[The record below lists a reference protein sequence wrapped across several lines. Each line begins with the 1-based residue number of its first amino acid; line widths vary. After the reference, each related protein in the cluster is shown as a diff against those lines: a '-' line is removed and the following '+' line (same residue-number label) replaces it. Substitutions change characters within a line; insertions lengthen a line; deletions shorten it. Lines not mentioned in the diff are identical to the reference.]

1 MDLTSVYQ
9 AMLERTGGFPP
20 GLAHFSAPGTL
31 EQFPTPF
38 GAAAFQV
45 SSIPE
50 ATQLASVDQLMTIQ
64 NQLRAVELEI
74 KNRCGEPP
82 IKATE
87 EGEKSGLVS
96 SLAAPDGKILSERSK
111 EPSAETDSAKPS
123 DANITTGQHEGHH
136 PPPVQQQMIDPTT
149 QEQQAM
155 EGFFNLLDPQVAEEM
170 MKSIIAMQ
178 QATIASSFL
187 HHNQQQQHPA
197 TGPAFSGSEF
207 PLPPAAGALFLQ
219 HQQLQEQELFR
230 QLQQNQQFSNNNGG
244 DTATGTAAATGFSNA
259 TTTNPT
265 NPTITNTNT
274 NTNTNTLTTAT
285 NGLPLMVMMPPGLM
299 PPLPHTHTTASN
311 NAYGYLHHP
320 YFASGHGGGGGATVT
335 TTGLLSGGAAA
346 AAQQQQYNQ
355 ARGGPSTTNN
365 NAPALAT
372 KPTSSSIPT
381 IRGARAASGL
391 CQIPG
396 CCARLTENDFRS
408 GHPRFQMCK
417 IHKDALDIDIE
428 GNLHRF
434 CQQCGRLQVS
444 LDFDGLKR
452 SCRQSLERHN
462 ARRRAVRAAK
472 RADKLTS
479 YGSAPLPTMM
489 PHHSHHYGG
498 IVSSGGGDASSLAA
512 LATVTRVN
520 AKSIGTKRSRHPG
533 AGNFTAHGIGH
544 KQRVE
549 EYMELEQASKAAI
562 AAIKAENTAM
572 YDALA
577 GLLSVA
583 EAEAEKER
591 EALDALAAI
600 AGGASS
606 SRATTI
612 TGSEGIDVDKSS
624 YPEDD
629 ANNDDQ
635 GKYNKIEVKIENNK
649 EQQEQE
655 VEGIEKKEGSL
666 PDTDNNTIQD
676 RSLRR

>member
-1 MDLTSVYQ
+1 MDPTAVYQ

-20 GLAHFSAPGTL
+20 GLAHFSAPGDL

-45 SSIPE
+45 SGIPE
-50 ATQLASVDQLMTIQ
+50 ATQLASIDQLMAIQ

-74 KNRCGEPP
+74 KNRCGELP

-87 EGEKSGLVS
+87 EGEISGLVS
-96 SLAAPDGKILSERSK
+96 SLAAPDDKRPSERSK
-111 EPSAETDSAKPS
+111 EPSAETDPAKS
-123 DANITTGQHEGHH
+123 SVADITIGQLEGHH

-149 QEQQAM
+149 QEQQAL
-155 EGFFNLLDPQVAEEM
+155 EDYFNLLEPQVAQEM
-170 MKSIIAMQ
+170 MKNIIAMQ
-178 QATIASSFL
+178 QATIASSFF
-187 HHNQQQQHPA
+187 HHHHQQQQHPA

-219 HQQLQEQELFR
+219 HQQLQEHEFFR
-230 QLQQNQQFSNNNGG
+230 QLQQAQQFSNNNGDG
-244 DTATGTAAATGFSNA
+244 TATGTATP
-259 TTTNPT
+259 TNPT
-265 NPTITNTNT
+265 NATITNTI
-274 NTNTNTLTTAT
+274 TTAT

-311 NAYGYLHHP
+311 NAHGYLHQP
-320 YFASGHGGGGGATVT
+320 YFASGHGGGGGGATVT
-335 TTGLLSGGAAA
+335 TTGLLLGGGGGAAA

-355 ARGGPSTTNN
+355 AGGGPSTTNN
-365 NAPALAT
+365 NAPSMGT
-372 KPTSSSIPT
+372 KPTTSSNPT

-396 CCARLTENDFRS
+396 CCARLTENDFRT

-472 RADKLTS
+472 RAGKLTS
-479 YGSAPLPTMM
+479 CGSAPLPMMM

-498 IVSSGGGDASSLAA
+498 IVNNGGGGGGASSLAA
-512 LATVTRVN
+512 LATVTAVN
-520 AKSIGTKRSRHPG
+520 AKSIGTKRSRHSG

-572 YDALA
+572 YDALS

-600 AGGASS
+600 AGGAHSS
-606 SRATTI
+606 SRTPTTI
-612 TGSEGIDVDKSS
+612 TGSEGIHMDKSG
-624 YPEDD
+624 YPDDDDDD

-635 GKYNKIEVKIENNK
+635 RQIKQNWSQG
-649 EQQEQE
+649 
-655 VEGIEKKEGSL
+655 
-666 PDTDNNTIQD
+666 
-676 RSLRR
+676 